1 MTTDNAG
8 KKSYVKSKVLKGSVQ
23 IGALTVDQVRSS
35 LSSAISWSSN
45 QTATLWVFDKTV
57 GEDVMIEHDNQFQN
71 LFEMYKQE
79 MLCRLHLIVVDKT
92 VFQQPCLPQVD
103 TTALQPYT
111 ELQSEPLVVLPP
123 DIDAKIPADPLVPT
137 VPEAKLSDAEPN
149 PSEPKSSKP
158 EPESDP
164 TQPTESEAKSS
175 DAEPTSSYRAH

>member
-1 MTTDNAG
+1 
-8 KKSYVKSKVLKGSVQ
+8 
-23 IGALTVDQVRSS
+23 
-35 LSSAISWSSN
+35 
-45 QTATLWVFDKTV
+45 V

-79 MLCRLHLIVVDKT
+79 ILCRLHLIVVDKT

-111 ELQSEPLVVLPP
+111 ELQPEPLVVLPP

-137 VPEAKLSDAEPN
+137 VPEAKLSDAEPI

-158 EPESDP
+158 EPESD
-164 TQPTESEAKSS
+164 
-175 DAEPTSSYRAH
+175 AEPQPHPTKPTDPQ

>member
-23 IGALTVDQVRSS
+23 IGALTVDQVLSS

-45 QTATLWVFDKTV
+45 QTATLWFFDKAV

-111 ELQSEPLVVLPP
+111 ELQPEPLVMLPP
-123 DIDAKIPADPLVPT
+123 NIDAAIPADPLEPT

-158 EPESDP
+158 EPESD
-164 TQPTESEAKSS
+164 
-175 DAEPTSSYRAH
+175 AEPQPHPTKPTDPQ